1 MRKSVFKS
9 LTSIVLSLSIV
20 LSVLST
26 VAFAEPVITELPD
39 TDKTESEFNKSMFS
53 AAGFATVANNG
64 VAVNDRSGYIGT
76 EHYRTVSNETEFLQ
90 AICDARSG
98 AVKVIE
104 ITEDLDLGWNRLSEE
119 AKSLDCIGE
128 YEQKPHNG
136 FTNPELI
143 VSGLSQ
149 LVISDTKGLTI
160 FSMEGATIYHA
171 EWKLQGS
178 SSDIVIRNLKFDEMW
193 QWDESSDRLNI
204 SKETGWTFIKINGA
218 KNVWIDHCSFTLA
231 GDGNVDSENGAS
243 GVTLSWC
250 SFGLPTDYN
259 PDKNGMIYK
268 TITYMEQ
275 LYEKGISNPDSR
287 YKLLRDAGSTPEE
300 IMAYTAMHLKLNLNG
315 AGDKD
320 FMDGVSNGVQQQ
332 DGNQR
337 LNVTHAYNK
346 YTNIGSRIPF
356 IRQGIGHL
364 YNCYIDN
371 WEHME
376 LHYSKDYF
384 IQYGRYDLSQCLYA
398 RNGAT
403 VGADTCV
410 FYGADEPLAGSEH
423 QSDDWT
429 TSYET
434 MTDEWKLRLD
444 NCYNRALIVNSKVSK
459 VGTDEVYI
467 GSSWDNNGENLF
479 TSGAVLNPNHRY
491 IWRDKST
498 IGVDRWSWTSVIEG
512 VENMSKTDPP
522 LETFTFIPTYEKL
535 PYAYQTVPL
544 EDVETVVDSYSGAGK
559 VEMSAGDWLK
569 ISYSADEPVNI
580 KEDTGITATAL
591 NLDAESL
598 KLITDTMHQ
607 LNAEFVPFNATNT
620 ELVWSSSDD
629 SVAEVLDSGL
639 IITKKVGTA
648 TITAQIKDTDIKAI
662 CEVTVYQPIT
672 KISFDSKSMTIYQ
685 EDMITLIPSIEPS
698 DATNKNLIWKSS
710 NEKIAVVDENG
721 IVTGISK
728 GNATI
733 SCSSVENPD
742 VKGSCTI
749 KVKEGTNPDKK
760 TKGDVTED
768 GSIDAADA
776 LKVLKHAAK
785 IINIE
790 DAALFD
796 VADMNGDAVLDAAD
810 ALIILQKAAKLI

>member
-1 MRKSVFKS
+1 MKRYFRKITS
-9 LTSIVLSLSIV
+9 LMLAVILILCSGTDVL
-20 LSVLST
+20 
-26 VAFAEPVITELPD
+26 AEPVITELPD
-39 TDKTESEFNKSMFS
+39 TVKTETEFNKSMFS
-53 AAGFATVANNG
+53 AAGFATVPYSG
-64 VAVNDRSGYIGT
+64 TAVNDRSDILGT
-76 EHYRTVSNETEFLQ
+76 DAYRTVNNETEFLQ
-90 AICDARSG
+90 AIEDAKKG
-98 AVKVIE
+98 TVKAIE
-104 ITEDLDLGWNRLSEE
+104 ITTDLDLGWNRLSEE
-119 AKSLDCIGE
+119 AKAFSCIGD

-136 FTNPELI
+136 FTNPELM

-149 LVISDTKGLTI
+149 LVISDVKGLTI
-160 FSMEGATIYHA
+160 FSTKGATIYHS

-193 QWDESSDRLNI
+193 QWDESADRLNI
-204 SKETGWTFIKINGA
+204 SKETGWTFIKVNGA

-275 LYEKGISNPDSR
+275 LYQRGISNANSR

-320 FMDGVSNGVQQQ
+320 FKDGVTSTGEQQQ

-356 IRQGIGHL
+356 IRQGQGHL
-364 YNCYIDN
+364 YNCYINN
-371 WEHME
+371 WDHME
-376 LHYSKDYF
+376 LHYSKEYF
-384 IQYGRYDLSQCLYA
+384 KQYGMYDLSQCLYA

-459 VGTDEVYI
+459 VGTDETYI

-479 TSGAVLNPNHRY
+479 TSGAPLNPSHKY

-498 IGVDRWSWTSVIEG
+498 IGEENWSWTTVIEG
-512 VENMSKTDPP
+512 VDEMTKLDPP
-522 LETFTFIPTYEKL
+522 LETFNFISTYEKL
-535 PYAYQTVPL
+535 PYEYQTVAL
-544 EDVETVVDSYSGAGK
+544 ENVEDVINTYSGAGV
-559 VEMSAGDWLK
+559 VEMSASDWLK
-569 ISYSADEPVNI
+569 TSYEAEEEVAVSADESIAVESI
-580 KEDTGITATAL
+580 E
-591 NLDAESL
+591 LDS
-598 KLITDTMHQ
+598 TDTKVAVDAMLQ
-607 LNAEFVPFNATNT
+607 LNVEFTPFNATET
-620 ELVWSSSDD
+620 EVVWESSNEN
-629 SVAEVLDSGL
+629 VVQVLDSGL
-639 IITKKVGTA
+639 IIGKGEGIA
-648 TITAQIKDTDIKAI
+648 TITASVKGTDIKAT
-662 CEVTVYQPIT
+662 CFVEVYIPVTSI
-672 KISFDSKSMTIYQ
+672 KLSKKSVTLYQ
-685 EDMITLIPSIEPS
+685 EDTYTIEAECEPEN
-698 DATNKNLIWKSS
+698 ATNKRVIYSSS
-710 NEKIAVVDENG
+710 NTDVAVVDENG
-721 IVTGISK
+721 VVTAIAP
-728 GNATI
+728 GNASI
-733 SCSSVENPD
+733 SCVWAEDST
-742 VKGSCTI
+742 VKASL
-749 KVKEGTNPDKK
+749 KVKVNEGTNPDALAM
-760 TKGDVTED
+760 GDVNADKIVDASDALMVLKHAAKLEVITETKAVKAAD
-768 GSIDAADA
+768 LNADEIIDAADA
-776 LKVLKHAAK
+776 LTILKIAAK
-785 IINIE
+785 II
-790 DAALFD
+790 
-796 VADMNGDAVLDAAD
+796 
-810 ALIILQKAAKLI
+810 

>member
-1 MRKSVFKS
+1 MKRYFRKITS
-9 LTSIVLSLSIV
+9 LMLALILILCSGTAVL
-20 LSVLST
+20 
-26 VAFAEPVITELPD
+26 AEPVITELPD
-39 TDKTESEFNKSMFS
+39 TVKTETEFNKSMFS
-53 AAGFATVANNG
+53 AAGFATVPYSG
-64 VAVNDRSGYIGT
+64 TAVNDRSDILGT
-76 EHYRTVSNETEFLQ
+76 DAYRTVNNETEFLQ
-90 AICDARSG
+90 AIEDAKKG
-98 AVKVIE
+98 TVKAIE
-104 ITEDLDLGWNRLSEE
+104 ITTDLDLGWNRLSEE
-119 AKSLDCIGE
+119 AKALSCIGD

-136 FTNPELI
+136 FTNPELM

-149 LVISDTKGLTI
+149 LVISDVKGLTI
-160 FSMEGATIYHA
+160 FSTKGATIYHS

-193 QWDESSDRLNI
+193 QWDESADRLNI
-204 SKETGWTFIKINGA
+204 SKETGWTFIKVNGA

-275 LYEKGISNPDSR
+275 LYQRGISNANSR

-320 FMDGVSNGVQQQ
+320 FKDGVTSTGEQQQ

-356 IRQGIGHL
+356 IRQGQGHL
-364 YNCYIDN
+364 YNCYINN
-371 WEHME
+371 WDHME
-376 LHYSKDYF
+376 LHYSKEYF
-384 IQYGRYDLSQCLYA
+384 KQYGMYDLSQCLYA

-459 VGTDEVYI
+459 VGTDETYI

-479 TSGAVLNPNHRY
+479 TSGAPLNPSHKY

-498 IGVDRWSWTSVIEG
+498 IGEENWSWTTVIEG
-512 VENMSKTDPP
+512 VDEMTKLDPP
-522 LETFTFIPTYEKL
+522 LKTFNFISTYEKL
-535 PYAYQTVPL
+535 PYEYQTVAL
-544 EDVETVVDSYSGAGK
+544 EDVEDVVNTYSGAGV
-559 VEMSAGDWLK
+559 VEMSAAEWLK
-569 ISYSADEPVNI
+569 TSYEATEEVKLTGEADISATEVVLDEYQLSVGAG
-580 KEDTGITATAL
+580 E
-591 NLDAESL
+591 
-598 KLITDTMHQ
+598 MRQ
-607 LNAEFVPFNATNT
+607 LNISFVPFNATDT
-620 ELVWSSSDD
+620 EVTWTSSNPE
-629 SVAEVLDSGL
+629 VALVLDSGL
-639 IITKKVGTA
+639 IIGKAAGETEISVSVNG
-648 TITAQIKDTDIKAI
+648 TDIKSECHVVVNVNAEEI
-662 CEVTVYQPIT
+662 KLNE
-672 KISFDSKSMTIYQ
+672 KSATLYQ
-685 EDMITLIPSIEPS
+685 EDVLQLVATVEPENT
-698 DATNKNLIWKSS
+698 TNKAVVFASS
-710 NEKIAVVDENG
+710 NESVATVDENG
-721 IVTGISK
+721 VVTAIAP

-733 SCSSVENPD
+733 TCSSVENPL
-742 VKGSCTI
+742 VKVSCKI
-749 KVKEGTNPDKK
+749 KVKEGTNPDALAM
-760 TKGDVTED
+760 GDVNADKIVDASDALMVLKHAAKLEVITETKAVKAAD
-768 GSIDAADA
+768 LNADEIIDAADA
-776 LKVLKHAAK
+776 LTILKIAAK
-785 IINIE
+785 II
-790 DAALFD
+790 
-796 VADMNGDAVLDAAD
+796 
-810 ALIILQKAAKLI
+810 